1 MFGVLISITDNDK
14 KSNKGDIPKAAGWNV
29 CPGSTLHV
37 VMFLKTTVLHGL
49 VLLFEVIKMNVYIP
63 TIILS
68 VVGLVLTAPPPVV
81 GQGILA
87 IMTTWV
93 YEFFA
98 GESIWQTM
106 WNNLVQSRIYFLG

>member
-1 MFGVLISITDNDK
+1 
-14 KSNKGDIPKAAGWNV
+14 
-29 CPGSTLHV
+29 
-37 VMFLKTTVLHGL
+37 
-49 VLLFEVIKMNVYIP
+49 MNVYIP

-68 VVGLVLTAPPPVV
+68 VVGLVLTALTTTVV

-87 IMTTWV
+87 IMTTWA

-106 WNNLVQSRIYFLG
+106 WNNPSAILEFIF